1 MKSLFIVLILLC
13 LSSQLF
19 AGEKEELQFQQIL
32 IVERI
37 GRLQAE
43 YALAIIYQK
52 EINLKLNLIAEKA
65 KEKEEEHV
73 EKPDK

>member
-19 AGEKEELQFQQIL
+19 AGEKEELQIQQIL
-32 IVERI
+32 MAERI

-52 EINLKLNLIAEKA
+52 EVNIKLNLVTE
-65 KEKEEEHV
+65 KEKEEKH

>member
-19 AGEKEELQFQQIL
+19 AGEKEELQIQQIL
-32 IVERI
+32 MAERI

-43 YALAIIYQK
+43 YELSIIYQK
-52 EINLKLNLIAEKA
+52 EVNLKLNLVTE
-65 KEKEEEHV
+65 KEKEEKH

>member
-1 MKSLFIVLILLC
+1 MILLTLLC

-32 IVERI
+32 VVERI

-52 EINLKLNLIAEKA
+52 EISLKLNLMTL
-65 KEKEEEHV
+65 KEKEEKHV
-73 EKPDK
+73 EKSDK

>member
-19 AGEKEELQFQQIL
+19 AGEKEELQIQQIL
-32 IVERI
+32 MAERI

-43 YALAIIYQK
+43 YELAIIYQK
-52 EINLKLNLIAEKA
+52 EVNLKLNLVTE
-65 KEKEEEHV
+65 KEKEEKH